1 MGSMDK
7 KTFSD
12 YGISIPYRRTAGN
25 VKTYCPECRDKRT
38 NKNDKSLS
46 VNLDTGVW
54 NCHYC
59 GWSGHLEY
67 TDEAKK
73 EWMKDQPWYSEHKA
87 AIAAQKPKNYRKPQP
102 RPDNGISDKLSG
114 WFNGRGISKETL
126 LKMRITE
133 GQEFIPQASKQMNT
147 VQFNYYR
154 DGELINTKFRTGDKK
169 FKFVQ
174 GAELLPYN
182 IDGIKGTKECI
193 ITEGE
198 IDALSFIECGRTDVV
213 SAPAGSN
220 ANLSWMDD
228 YMEGWF
234 DDKETVYV
242 ASDTDRAGATLR
254 DELVR
259 RLGAYRCRIVTYG
272 DDCKD
277 ANEHLVKYGKE
288 SLLQCLSSSKEIK
301 VEGVFTVS
309 DFKDRLDGLFDNGL
323 QKGVTVGHPNLD
335 NLLSLETKRLM
346 VVTGTP
352 GCLSTGTLVTMSD
365 GGLKPIEDVIVG
377 DKVVSYEADYR
388 RKIGTVTT
396 KWQCGIKE
404 VYRIWLKNGMKIDG
418 SGEHRYMTWDGWKTS
433 SELKKGD
440 FVMIDSGWSGDESPI
455 NLDIVRLMALWIA
468 DGNKHTTSYIV
479 TKPYQ
484 PVIDLL
490 RDICKRN
497 NLRLKSDKGGQ
508 HIVSV
513 RSEVSMDRKRYV
525 SSYSYMLRKTM
536 GISFDESVEVA
547 ERKYDSRI
555 SEGVSV
561 INPVAELKRYGLWG
575 MTTESI
581 KIPDVMFKQPK
592 EVVGA
597 FLNTLFAC
605 DGWVTGHEIGYCSN
619 SYDLCV
625 GIQTLLMKYGIKCA
639 LRKKTVKYNGKI
651 HISYTI
657 DIGCREYIAHFIE
670 NIGVLGKDGIFGC
683 GFEVARF
690 RNTDYVPHSALLL
703 LKHGNKFFKKHG
715 LTCDKHSG
723 KTCVNRAIVRQ
734 CAEIEENKSL
744 IDKTNV
750 FWERV
755 EYIEKCGQCEMFDL
769 EVSDT
774 SNYIA
779 NGMLVHNSGKSE
791 FIDEM
796 LVRLNL
802 RYGWRTAFF
811 SPENM
816 PLEYHASKLIEK
828 FAGQRFGVSNMDRR
842 SYNRAC
848 ERLESE
854 FSFISPCD
862 NYKLDGILERAEFLV
877 RRKGIKVLVL
887 DPYNRIDNEA
897 GNMSETLYI
906 SQLLD
911 KLMGFAQRNDTL
923 VILVAHPVK
932 MPKLA
937 DGSTAIPTLYD
948 ISGSANFFNK
958 CDFGLCVHRDRENDI
973 VRVLVQKVK
982 FKHLGEPGEAIF
994 KYNVQNGRY
1003 QPYDGAAV
1011 ITWDDRDYL
1020 APRNPEVRNVDM
1032 DFSGQATYE
1041 DDDND
1046 SDYTNQYPY

>member
-1 MGSMDK
+1 MDK

-87 AIAAQKPKNYRKPQP
+87 AIAAQKPKNYRKPKP

-352 GCLSTGTLVTMSD
+352 G
-365 GGLKPIEDVIVG
+365 
-377 DKVVSYEADYR
+377 
-388 RKIGTVTT
+388 
-396 KWQCGIKE
+396 
-404 VYRIWLKNGMKIDG
+404 
-418 SGEHRYMTWDGWKTS
+418 
-433 SELKKGD
+433 
-440 FVMIDSGWSGDESPI
+440 
-455 NLDIVRLMALWIA
+455 
-468 DGNKHTTSYIV
+468 
-479 TKPYQ
+479 
-484 PVIDLL
+484 
-490 RDICKRN
+490 
-497 NLRLKSDKGGQ
+497 
-508 HIVSV
+508 
-513 RSEVSMDRKRYV
+513 
-525 SSYSYMLRKTM
+525 
-536 GISFDESVEVA
+536 
-547 ERKYDSRI
+547 
-555 SEGVSV
+555 
-561 INPVAELKRYGLWG
+561 
-575 MTTESI
+575 
-581 KIPDVMFKQPK
+581 
-592 EVVGA
+592 
-597 FLNTLFAC
+597 
-605 DGWVTGHEIGYCSN
+605 
-619 SYDLCV
+619 
-625 GIQTLLMKYGIKCA
+625 
-639 LRKKTVKYNGKI
+639 
-651 HISYTI
+651 
-657 DIGCREYIAHFIE
+657 
-670 NIGVLGKDGIFGC
+670 
-683 GFEVARF
+683 
-690 RNTDYVPHSALLL
+690 
-703 LKHGNKFFKKHG
+703 
-715 LTCDKHSG
+715 
-723 KTCVNRAIVRQ
+723 
-734 CAEIEENKSL
+734 
-744 IDKTNV
+744 
-750 FWERV
+750 
-755 EYIEKCGQCEMFDL
+755 
-769 EVSDT
+769 
-774 SNYIA
+774 
-779 NGMLVHNSGKSE
+779 SGKSE

-911 KLMGFAQRNDTL
+911 KLMSFAQRNDTL

-932 MPKLA
+932 MPKLS

-1020 APRNPEVRNVDM
+1020 APRNPEVRNIDM

-1041 DDDND
+1041 DDD

>member
-1 MGSMDK
+1 MDK

-133 GQEFIPQASKQMNT
+133 GQEFIPQVSKQMNT

-352 GCLSTGTLVTMSD
+352 G
-365 GGLKPIEDVIVG
+365 
-377 DKVVSYEADYR
+377 
-388 RKIGTVTT
+388 
-396 KWQCGIKE
+396 
-404 VYRIWLKNGMKIDG
+404 
-418 SGEHRYMTWDGWKTS
+418 
-433 SELKKGD
+433 
-440 FVMIDSGWSGDESPI
+440 
-455 NLDIVRLMALWIA
+455 
-468 DGNKHTTSYIV
+468 
-479 TKPYQ
+479 
-484 PVIDLL
+484 
-490 RDICKRN
+490 
-497 NLRLKSDKGGQ
+497 
-508 HIVSV
+508 
-513 RSEVSMDRKRYV
+513 
-525 SSYSYMLRKTM
+525 
-536 GISFDESVEVA
+536 
-547 ERKYDSRI
+547 
-555 SEGVSV
+555 
-561 INPVAELKRYGLWG
+561 
-575 MTTESI
+575 
-581 KIPDVMFKQPK
+581 
-592 EVVGA
+592 
-597 FLNTLFAC
+597 
-605 DGWVTGHEIGYCSN
+605 
-619 SYDLCV
+619 
-625 GIQTLLMKYGIKCA
+625 
-639 LRKKTVKYNGKI
+639 
-651 HISYTI
+651 
-657 DIGCREYIAHFIE
+657 
-670 NIGVLGKDGIFGC
+670 
-683 GFEVARF
+683 
-690 RNTDYVPHSALLL
+690 
-703 LKHGNKFFKKHG
+703 
-715 LTCDKHSG
+715 
-723 KTCVNRAIVRQ
+723 
-734 CAEIEENKSL
+734 
-744 IDKTNV
+744 
-750 FWERV
+750 
-755 EYIEKCGQCEMFDL
+755 
-769 EVSDT
+769 
-774 SNYIA
+774 
-779 NGMLVHNSGKSE
+779 SGKSE

-911 KLMGFAQRNDTL
+911 KLMSFAQRNDTL

-1041 DDDND
+1041 DDDSD